1 VYDKLV
7 MSADYYA
14 DDLDTAAN
22 NPQFPI
28 EWGEPLT
35 YGLADRLAPEYGLP
49 IRERQLM
56 HMEAESKIQEAL
68 SYDVENASVVFV
80 ADSGR

>member
-1 VYDKLV
+1 
-7 MSADYYA
+7 
-14 DDLDTAAN
+14 
-22 NPQFPI
+22 
-28 EWGEPLT
+28 
-35 YGLADRLAPEYGLP
+35 
-49 IRERQLM
+49 M